1 MTDPHDTGTAGGAAG
16 CALSVIIAARDEER
30 YLPRCL
36 SALLAQDRAAPLCEI
51 IVAANGCRDR
61 TVAVAQSY
69 GAQFAARGW
78 ALVVLDLAE
87 GGKLGALN
95 AAEQRARGAALVYLD
110 ADVRCDPALL
120 GQLQQALDVPRPRY
134 ATGTLAVQPARSW
147 VTRAYARIWTRLPF
161 VKGGAVGAGLF
172 AVNRAGRARWGKFP
186 DIISDDT
193 FVRLNFAP
201 EERVEVPA
209 RYHWPMV
216 EGFAN
221 LVRVRRRQDT
231 GVAEVNRHFPAL
243 TANDTK
249 ASPGVRDLA
258 GLMLSAPVGF
268 AIYLAVHLTVRLRRS
283 TAEWSRGR

>member
-1 MTDPHDTGTAGGAAG
+1 MIHPMTDPHDTGAPDWP
-16 CALSVIIAARDEER
+16 LSVIIAARDEAD

-36 SALLAQDRAAPLCEI
+36 SSLLEQDRAAPPCEI

-61 TVAVAQSY
+61 TVAVARSY

-120 GQLQQALDVPRPRY
+120 GQLQQALDMPQPRY

-161 VKGGAVGAGLF
+161 VRGGAVGAGLF
-172 AVNRAGRARWGKFP
+172 AVNRAGRARWGAFP

-201 EERVEVPA
+201 EERIEVPA

-216 EGFAN
+216 EGFGN

-231 GVAEVNRHFPAL
+231 GVAEVNRHFPEL
-243 TANDTK
+243 TGNDTK
-249 ASPGVRDLA
+249 PALGARDLVA
-258 GLMLSAPVGF
+258 LMIAAPIGF

-283 TAEWSRGR
+283 TADWSRGR